1 MHAMLRRAAVPAGA
15 LSALLGLGVLP
26 AQAAP
31 SHPTD
36 RAVRAAPAADPWQCG
51 AQIARADGN
60 VGCPALGPDR
70 YAFKNVGDGGSVYV
84 HLCPAGTGCAVAP
97 AVYFYLTNGSSQTWD
112 LPAGWDVLISSPY
125 ATARWTDVQA
135 TPAA

>member
-51 AQIARADGN
+51 ALLARQDGKWTCAPLAA
-60 VGCPALGPDR
+60 GT
-70 YAFKNVGDGGSVYV
+70 YAFKNNGDGGSVYV
-84 HLCPAGTGCAVAP
+84 YLCPTSGGCDAAP
-97 AVYFYLTNGSSQTWD
+97 TSFFYLTNGSSQTWD
-112 LPAGWDVLISSPY
+112 VPVGWGVLISSPY
-125 ATARWTDVQA
+125 ATAHWTDVQA
-135 TPAA
+135 TPTA